1 MNKADQIKVK
11 QLKLDRFVFD
21 YSSIEDFQL
30 IDKAISGDDNAFAEL
45 VKRYQQAIAKIVISM
60 LGPGEDAQDVGQQVF
75 IRFFRALED
84 FRGES
89 TVLTYLTRIAINL
102 SLNELNRRKRFF
114 TLFSKAT
121 EIAKENYTM
130 ADETNIGYDFEI
142 KELINNALQS
152 LQPKYRSVIVLRMM
166 EGYTTKETAKILN
179 LPIGTV
185 LSRLSRA
192 QDKLKEILEPIIK

>member
-1 MNKADQIKVK
+1 M
-11 QLKLDRFVFD
+11 FD

-102 SLNELNRRKRFF
+102 PLNELNRRKRFF

>member
-1 MNKADQIKVK
+1 
-11 QLKLDRFVFD
+11 VFD

>member
-1 MNKADQIKVK
+1 M
-11 QLKLDRFVFD
+11 DRFVFD

-130 ADETNIGYDFEI
+130 ADETNIEYDFEI

>member
-1 MNKADQIKVK
+1 M
-11 QLKLDRFVFD
+11 FD

-130 ADETNIGYDFEI
+130 ADETNIEYDFEI

>member
-1 MNKADQIKVK
+1 
-11 QLKLDRFVFD
+11 
-21 YSSIEDFQL
+21 
-30 IDKAISGDDNAFAEL
+30 
-45 VKRYQQAIAKIVISM
+45 
-60 LGPGEDAQDVGQQVF
+60 
-75 IRFFRALED
+75 
-84 FRGES
+84 
-89 TVLTYLTRIAINL
+89 
-102 SLNELNRRKRFF
+102 
-114 TLFSKAT
+114 
-121 EIAKENYTM
+121 M

>member
-1 MNKADQIKVK
+1 M
-11 QLKLDRFVFD
+11 FD

-102 SLNELNRRKRFF
+102 SLNELNRRKRFLRYF
-114 TLFSKAT
+114 RK
-121 EIAKENYTM
+121 
-130 ADETNIGYDFEI
+130 
-142 KELINNALQS
+142 
-152 LQPKYRSVIVLRMM
+152 QPK
-166 EGYTTKETAKILN
+166 
-179 LPIGTV
+179 
-185 LSRLSRA
+185 
-192 QDKLKEILEPIIK
+192 